1 MKPQTFWEPGCPAPP
16 DNNSAVS
23 SGLCVHWSFYI
34 CQESVEYKRSNCA
47 VQNAS
52 DLLTVV
58 LGDVAG
64 VVVVVLLPVL
74 DKPVLLSEYSLQSR
88 D

>member
-1 MKPQTFWEPGCPAPP
+1 MQCP
-16 DNNSAVS
+16 V
-23 SGLCVHWSFYI
+23 GFVYI
-34 CQESVEYKRSNCA
+34 GVFFIYQGSVEYKRSKCA

-52 DLLTVV
+52 DLFTVV

-74 DKPVLLSEYSLQSR
+74 DEPVLLSGFSLQSPVYSPQKVQ
-88 D
+88 